1 MFGHDGLGFT
11 RDKYFGELVGLGYAL
26 GYVSNRGGG
35 SSEDQVESL
44 SFSST
49 RPDVAHVDPVGDP
62 SLERLLL
69 KSWAVFKQVIFDVA
83 AESNG
88 VSVAS
93 GMVAVYVSV
102 TTIYMPVR

>member
-11 RDKYFGELVGLGYAL
+11 RDKYFGELAGPGYAP
-26 GYVSNRGGG
+26 GYGFDRRGR

-44 SFSST
+44 SFSRT
-49 RPDVAHVDPVGDP
+49 GPDVAHVDPVGDP
-62 SLERLLL
+62 SLERVLQ
-69 KSWAVFKQVIFDVA
+69 KSWAAFKQVIFDVV

-93 GMVAVYVSV
+93 GVVAVYVSV
-102 TTIYMPVR
+102 TAIYMPVL